1 MIYKSFEKYP
11 KVLKEILV
19 LGVEE
24 AIKMLANYETPLRQA
39 AAIAESLIQAV
50 KITETVIETGKSS
63 APINM
68 KR

>member
-19 LGVEE
+19 SGVEE

-39 AAIAESLIQAV
+39 AAIAEPLIQAV
-50 KITETVIETGKSS
+50 KITETVIEAGKSS
-63 APINM
+63 APINI